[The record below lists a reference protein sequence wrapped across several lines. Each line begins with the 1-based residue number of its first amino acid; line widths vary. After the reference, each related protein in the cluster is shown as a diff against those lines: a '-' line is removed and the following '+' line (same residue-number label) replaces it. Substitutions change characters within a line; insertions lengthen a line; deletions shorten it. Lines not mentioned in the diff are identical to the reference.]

1 MSPETGY
8 VRAGLAAAALLLAAT
23 AAWAGNGTVVPAAT
37 SRDAAELLREAR
49 DLASRE
55 PARAIEVARRALET
69 ALNAGD
75 RAGEGDARHV
85 LGTTL
90 DLLDRHDAA
99 LQNYLAAL
107 EIREGLGEPA
117 PLASTLN
124 NIGVVYQKLGRYS
137 EALGYLSRAR
147 SLYESLDDRL
157 GVAKV
162 MQNSGVVYRQRGDYA
177 AALAAFEEVLGISRA
192 LHNAYGAA
200 LASISIGNA
209 HQLMGRADLAL
220 PDLERGLAAFRAM
233 DDSYSVVLA
242 SIWLAPVYT
251 ALDRRSDALAALDEA
266 ESLASSLQAEGL
278 LMDVYQAR
286 SDTLA
291 ASGQF
296 EQALREHQR
305 FDAMRSKVFDDTM
318 SDRIAELHGQY
329 EAEKKDREIAAL
341 RLRGD
346 QEQLVRNLL
355 LAGLAVALLLAL
367 LLGHRY
373 RLRKRI
379 AGVVSAKNRELELVD
394 DIVQQINRESD
405 LHRLLETLLGNVG
418 TIVPQAQRSM
428 FFLYEADRD
437 RFELTVSLG
446 FEAGVD
452 PGGDFSRENLWERFS
467 RCADQPLDD
476 VFITHRYSAADTVC
490 DRRLGAPPRSIIATY
505 VAHEG
510 QPIGMLAFDNMQ
522 VEGAFDVT
530 DAERLVHVR
539 GHAVYAIL
547 KAKAQAEL
555 QRAARSDG
563 LTGLANRRYMM
574 ELIEQEA
581 KRFRRS
587 NTPFALVLGDIDN
600 FKQFNDR
607 YGHACGDR
615 VLVHVADVL
624 RGVIR
629 EQDCVARWGGE
640 EFMFLLPDTDMAG
653 ALIAAE
659 KIRARVAELPV
670 VFEQATLS
678 VQLTLGVAVY
688 DGQAAVDRCIAS
700 ADRALYRGKR
710 SGRNRV
716 APAAPPVAG

>member
-1 MSPETGY
+1 MCLLS
-8 VRAGLAAAALLLAAT
+8 AAAIVWDGQA
-23 AAWAGNGTVVPAAT
+23 
-37 SRDAAELLREAR
+37 AAEAGAVSVAVAAPAEAASATVQDLLGEAR
-49 DLASRE
+49 DLVSKD
-55 PARAIEVARRALET
+55 PPRAIVRAREAVSLARRLQDAT
-69 ALNAGD
+69 A
-75 RAGEGDARHV
+75 EGDALHA
-85 LGTTL
+85 LGTA
-90 DLLDRHDAA
+90 LDRLDRYEPA
-99 LQNYLAAL
+99 LNSYLAAL
-107 EIREGLGEPA
+107 KIREESGDPV

-124 NIGVVYQKLGRYS
+124 NIGVVYQKLGRYRES
-137 EALGYLSRAR
+137 TDYLGRAR
-147 SLYESLDDRL
+147 ANYESLGDRL

-162 MQNSGVVYRQRGDYA
+162 TQNSGVVYRQQGDYA

-192 LHNAYGAA
+192 LDNTYGAA

-220 PDLERGLAAFRAM
+220 PFLERGLAAFRAM
-233 DDSYSVVLA
+233 DDDYSVALA
-242 SIWLAPVYT
+242 SIWLAPVYS
-251 ALDRRSDALAALDEA
+251 ALDRPADALTALDEA

-278 LMDVYQAR
+278 MMDIYQAR
-286 SDTLA
+286 SDVLA

-296 EQALREHQR
+296 ERALREHQR
-305 FDAMRSKVFDDTM
+305 VDALSSKIFDQEMA
-318 SDRIAELHGQY
+318 DRIAEMHGQY

-346 QEQLVRNLL
+346 HELLVRNLL
-355 LAGLAVALLLAL
+355 LAGLAIALLLAVL
-367 LLGHRY
+367 LAHRY

-379 AGVVSAKNRELELVD
+379 AEVVSAKNRELELVD

-418 TIVPQAQRSM
+418 TIIPQAQRSM
-428 FFLYEADRD
+428 FFLYDANRE
-437 RFELTVSLG
+437 RFALAASLG
-446 FEAGVD
+446 FEAGVE
-452 PGGDFSRENLWERFS
+452 PRGDFSREDLWERFN
-467 RCADQPLDD
+467 RCAERPLDE
-476 VFITHRYSAADTVC
+476 VFITRSYSVDDADR
-490 DRRLGAPPRSIIATY
+490 DRRLGVPPRSIIATY

-510 QPIGMLAFDNMQ
+510 QPIGMLAFDNTRIDD
-522 VEGAFDVT
+522 AFDEN

-547 KAKAQAEL
+547 KTKAQAEL
-555 QRAARSDG
+555 QRAARSDS

-587 NTPFALVLGDIDN
+587 KTPFALVLGDIDN

-624 RGVIR
+624 IGVMR
-629 EQDCVARWGGE
+629 AQDRVARWGGE

-653 ALIAAE
+653 ALVAAE
-659 KIRARVAELPV
+659 KIRSRVAELPV